1 MSFSDAELT
10 AAVCDLAIEVGFS
23 RAGVAPAGDMG
34 CGEKFDEWIR
44 RGWHGDMAYMGLHGE
59 KRKRP
64 DLLVPG
70 AKSVLALAVGYAPGG
85 DDSTASA
92 PGYIARF
99 ARGRDYHKV
108 LKKWCRELMDRLGE
122 IAPDFDG
129 RAFVDTAPVM
139 ERSLAAAAGLG
150 WIGRNGCL
158 IVDGLGSYVVL
169 GEIISNLPLVPDRP
183 VEQACGDCD
192 ACIRACP
199 TGALDRGGL
208 VDSRKC
214 LSYLTIEHRGDAT
227 EEMLKFNRGLYG
239 CDICQEACPH
249 NRDLP
254 PGEPELTSWGAAE
267 IELADIKGWTA
278 ADWDLA
284 TQGRAIRRA
293 KYDMFLRN
301 ASAASAR
308 LTD

>member
-1 MSFSDAELT
+1 MDLSDAELT
-10 AAVCDLAIEVGFS
+10 AAVCDLAIEVGFA
-23 RAGVAPAGDMG
+23 RAEVAPAGDPG
-34 CGEKFDEWIR
+34 RGEKFDEWLG
-44 RGWHGDMAYMGLHGE
+44 RGWHGDMAYMARNVE

-70 AKSVLALAVGYAPGG
+70 AASVLSLAVGYAPGG
-85 DDSTASA
+85 DDSAASG

-108 LKKWCRELMDRLGE
+108 LKRRCAELMDRIGG
-122 IAPDFDG
+122 IVPDFDG

-158 IVDGLGSYVVL
+158 IVEDLGSYVVL
-169 GEIISNLPLVPDRP
+169 CEIISNLPLIPGRP
-183 VEQACGDCD
+183 VAPGCGDCD

-199 TGALDRGGL
+199 TGALHDGGL

-227 EEMLKFNRGLYG
+227 EEMRKFNRGLYG
-239 CDICQEACPH
+239 CDLCQEVCPH
-249 NRDLP
+249 NRGLP
-254 PGEPELTSWGAAE
+254 PGDVELTSSPASEFDLDDVQAWS
-267 IELADIKGWTA
+267 AD
-278 ADWDLA
+278 DWDLA
-284 TQGRAIRRA
+284 TRGRAIRRA
-293 KYDMFLRN
+293 KYDMFIRN
-301 ASAASAR
+301 AATAAVR
-308 LTD
+308 LAE

>member
-10 AAVCDLAIEVGFS
+10 AAVCDLAIEVGFA
-23 RAGVAPAGDMG
+23 RAGVAPAGDLG
-34 CGEKFDEWIR
+34 RGEKFDEWLQ
-44 RGWHGDMAYMGLHGE
+44 RGWHGDMAYMELHGE

-70 AKSVLALAVGYAPGG
+70 AASVLSLAVGYAPGG
-85 DDSTASA
+85 DDSAASL

-108 LKKWCRELMDRLGE
+108 LKRRCAELTDRLRE

-139 ERSLAAAAGLG
+139 ERSLAARAGLG

-169 GEIISNLPLVPDRP
+169 CEIISNLPLVASRP
-183 VEQACGDCD
+183 VAPGCGDCD
-192 ACIRACP
+192 ACIRVCP
-199 TGALDRGGL
+199 TGALDEGGL

-214 LSYLTIEHRGDAT
+214 LSYLTIEHRGQAT
-227 EEMLKFNRGLYG
+227 EEMRKCNRGLYG
-239 CDICQEACPH
+239 CDLCQEVCPH
-249 NRDLP
+249 NRLLP
-254 PGEPELTSWGAAE
+254 PGDVELTSAGATEFDLGEVQA
-267 IELADIKGWTA
+267 WTA

-284 TQGRAIRRA
+284 TRGRAIRRA
-293 KYDMFLRN
+293 KYDMFMRN
-301 ASAASAR
+301 AATAAAR
-308 LTD
+308 LAE